1 MLNMV
6 IKCTLSKL
14 KPLYMRE
21 AFDRLHSVG
30 QGIVEQEQKTHGNN
44 TSEQDYKSQRN
55 RAWLCACCWVRDVQR
70 RMPKVIM
77 SFAIGHK

>member
-1 MLNMV
+1 MLNTV

-21 AFDRLHSVG
+21 AFDRLYSVG

-44 TSEQDYKSQRN
+44 TSEQITRVRGTELGCVHAAGSGMYKEESKR
-55 RAWLCACCWVRDVQR
+55 
-70 RMPKVIM
+70 
-77 SFAIGHK
+77 